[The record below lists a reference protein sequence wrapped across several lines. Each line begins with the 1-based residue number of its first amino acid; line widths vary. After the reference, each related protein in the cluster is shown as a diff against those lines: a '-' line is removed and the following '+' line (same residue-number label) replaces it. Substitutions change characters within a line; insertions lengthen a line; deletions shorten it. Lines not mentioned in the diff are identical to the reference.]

1 MRMPARGSGIL
12 IVQAE
17 QELTVR
23 SEIVKEVDAR
33 GRVMPWSR

>member
-1 MRMPARGSGIL
+1 MFTRDSGIL
-12 IVQAE
+12 IVEAK